1 MSLRCFGAQQAKLD
15 EVQTLKAELELK
27 QECIQRQD
35 EELRVLHGHIADL
48 EGIAT
53 LKSAVESLTA
63 SVQQQ
68 ELQHL
73 AAADAQQRQLHAFN
87 MALLEQ
93 AEELAAL
100 QALLGAP
107 SRERQF
113 SRRRVTEDLVD
124 SLSSQA
130 VFAMK
135 DNTHVVPLTE
145 SLPSDEDLSR
155 EIVNVLSGVDV
166 FQFNIDMLMQCLNAM
181 YQVDLTDKK
190 PFIKTIAIQY
200 CMEHA
205 SDNAG
210 EGEDESRWW
219 QTSS

>member
-1 MSLRCFGAQQAKLD
+1 MPD
-15 EVQTLKAELELK
+15 V
-27 QECIQRQD
+27 
-35 EELRVLHGHIADL
+35 RVISHLSTIHFL
-48 EGIAT
+48 CQGIAT

-124 SLSSQA
+124 SLSSQVRCGRISHYA
-130 VFAMK
+130 
-135 DNTHVVPLTE
+135 LT
-145 SLPSDEDLSR
+145 SHSVLQSHLHDICMVGVLYMAQSLSR
-155 EIVNVLSGVDV
+155 Y
-166 FQFNIDMLMQCLNAM
+166 LMQQA
-181 YQVDLTDKK
+181 T
-190 PFIKTIAIQY
+190 
-200 CMEHA
+200 
-205 SDNAG
+205 
-210 EGEDESRWW
+210 
-219 QTSS
+219 